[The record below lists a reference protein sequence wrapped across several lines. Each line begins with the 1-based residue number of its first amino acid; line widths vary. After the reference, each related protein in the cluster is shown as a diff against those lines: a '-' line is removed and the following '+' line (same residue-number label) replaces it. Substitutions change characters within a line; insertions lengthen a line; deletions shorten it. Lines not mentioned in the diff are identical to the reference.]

1 MTDLKRAPWWLWP
14 NLLSLDAPVVALAWF
29 WMFAKAWGVVS
40 LPASLPIT
48 MALAVWAIYAVD
60 RVVDSRKSSPRASL
74 ERRHHFH
81 RKYRWVFISVASV
94 VAGWSIYASLLVLSQ
109 TVLFYSFFVIF
120 LVASYFVLA
129 VFQRPDQHTGLMK
142 NVLAGMTFAYGVAAG
157 VHATSPIVSFPQM
170 VISQEVILFGGLCVL
185 NMTAIDFW
193 ELEGEDG
200 EDASALIGTG
210 CLLLGGLS
218 MFFSTRS
225 DAFNKPF
232 FYAVMIGSAGIY
244 ILNRCRN
251 RLDQDGRRLWV
262 DLVLLAPVGIYWLWI
277 TFYERNLA

>member
-1 MTDLKRAPWWLWP
+1 MIDRERAPWWLWP
-14 NLLSLDAPVVALAWF
+14 NLLSLDAPLVALAWF

-40 LPASLPIT
+40 LPVSLPIT

-74 ERRHHFH
+74 ERRHYFH
-81 RKYRWVFISVASV
+81 RKYRWIFITVVIV
-94 VAGWSIYASLLVLSQ
+94 VAIWSIYASLLVLSQ
-109 TVLFYSFFVIF
+109 TVLFYSFFVIL
-120 LVASYFVLA
+120 LVTCYFALVI
-129 VFQRPDQHTGLMK
+129 FQRSDQHTGLMK
-142 NVLAGMTFAYGVAAG
+142 NALAGMTFSYGVAAG
-157 VHATSPIVSFPQM
+157 VHAYSPIVSFHQM
-170 VISQEVILFGGLCVL
+170 VISQEVILFGGICIL

-210 CLLLGGLS
+210 CLLLGGLA
-218 MFFSTRS
+218 MFFSTQS
-225 DAFNKPF
+225 DAFNRPF

-244 ILNRCRN
+244 ILNRCRS

-262 DLVLLAPVGIYWLWI
+262 DLVLLAPVGVYWLWI